1 LFFGAGG
8 FKVCKKEDVEA
19 MTFRCIAWK
28 TEDTQKRRDLKR
40 DVNPGV
46 DRVSCLVAGLQL
58 IATPCRGPAPTG
70 DLDVD
75 DERKLVLRHLKVD
88 VF

>member
-1 LFFGAGG
+1 
-8 FKVCKKEDVEA
+8 

-40 DVNPGV
+40 DVESGV

-58 IATPCRGPAPTG
+58 IATPCRGAAPTG
-70 DLDVD
+70 EHLDVD
-75 DERKLVLRHLKVD
+75 DK
-88 VF
+88 